1 MPRYYCTCKKGERVP
16 HDYQHTKYHETEV
29 DKEGLCVYC
38 GYYAF
43 SRASVQHE
51 LYPRHGSKVT
61 ALEVY
66 KNVANWESNELYY
79 QYYHGCSPHH
89 QGLARET
96 LLKDQ
101 KGFKMVN
108 KKQQTE
114 KQLPPQTLIDINELA
129 STVADLVIEIRVL
142 ETRVQRL

>member
-1 MPRYYCTCKKGERVP
+1 MARYYCTCKKGERLP

-29 DKEGLCVYC
+29 DKEGVCVYC

-43 SRASVQHE
+43 TRAAIQHE
-51 LYPRHGSKVT
+51 LFPRHGKKVT

-66 KNVANWESNELYY
+66 KHVSNWEDNELYY
-79 QYYHGCSPHH
+79 QYYHGCSPLN

-101 KGFKMVN
+101 ERIRDGKEKTN
-108 KKQQTE
+108 KRKAITPANFN
-114 KQLPPQTLIDINELA
+114 KFRGAGIDRSRSSNR
-129 STVADLVIEIRVL
+129 D
-142 ETRVQRL
+142 